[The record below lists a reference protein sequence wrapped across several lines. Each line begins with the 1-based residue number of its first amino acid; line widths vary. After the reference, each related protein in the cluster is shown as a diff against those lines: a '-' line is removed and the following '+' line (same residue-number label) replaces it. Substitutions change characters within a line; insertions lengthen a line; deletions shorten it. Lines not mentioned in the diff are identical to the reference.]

1 MEKERMFTAGQI
13 DWRLQCE
20 AHLSKFVLGAKIE
33 PANEK
38 VQHDHV
44 PHFTR
49 ETNRR
54 VTSLIRGSL
63 SNNDGYGYERCI
75 QAAST
80 LSRLFHLV
88 QFVKCCHFFWSWN
101 LKECIEVQEKKNKVF
116 ASPSPAPGRCLVS
129 TFSTNREI
137 RNFHVVVEQ
146 WRQRNVLKRSVMLVQ
161 GFCLAN
167 LNLLFFCRSRWC
179 RGRRCLKHW
188 VFFSL
193 EPIIDY
199 VPIYGPL
206 VQKFNVSFLL
216 NPPTHIKS
224 SPALK

>member
-1 MEKERMFTAGQI
+1 MKRFSMITCVILPG
-13 DWRLQCE
+13 
-20 AHLSKFVLGAKIE
+20 
-33 PANEK
+33 
-38 VQHDHV
+38 
-44 PHFTR
+44 

-54 VTSLIRGSL
+54 VTSLIRG

-80 LSRLFHLV
+80 LSGLFHLV

-101 LKECIEVQEKKNKVF
+101 LKDCIEVQEKKNKVF
-116 ASPSPAPGRCLVS
+116 ASPSPAPGRCFVS

-146 WRQRNVLKRSVMLVQ
+146 WRQRNVLKRSVMHVQ
-161 GFCLAN
+161 GCCLAN

>member
-1 MEKERMFTAGQI
+1 MKRFRMITCSFYPRNKSA
-13 DWRLQCE
+13 R
-20 AHLSKFVLGAKIE
+20 
-33 PANEK
+33 
-38 VQHDHV
+38 
-44 PHFTR
+44 
-49 ETNRR
+49 
-54 VTSLIRGSL
+54 TSLIRGSFIKATTTDMATKGVFKL
-63 SNNDGYGYERCI
+63 LQLNRAYSISFNSSDVAI
-75 QAAST
+75 
-80 LSRLFHLV
+80 
-88 QFVKCCHFFWSWN
+88 FFWSWN
-101 LKECIEVQEKKNKVF
+101 LKDCIEVQEKKNKVF
-116 ASPSPAPGRCLVS
+116 ASLSPAPGRCLVS

-146 WRQRNVLKRSVMLVQ
+146 WRQRNVLKRSVMHVQ
-161 GFCLAN
+161 GCCLAN